1 MDVVVIGGGLAGLAA
16 TQRLVE
22 AGATVTLLEA
32 RGRLGGR
39 VYTEHPSGEGTPR
52 FLMSAL
58 DSSSSLPSDWNL

>member
-16 TQRLVE
+16 AQRLVE

-39 VYTEHPSGEGTPR
+39 VYTEHPSGEGTP
-52 FLMSAL
+52 LDLGAEWLSAEE
-58 DSSSSLPSDWNL
+58 SCMT